1 MLVRKLSLWAF
12 WFFSTSAWAALCLS
26 LFLGRTT
33 PLTLSRWWL
42 VGLAGIL
49 FVSFAARL
57 LFIAVLRRGM
67 GATGTSL
74 SAQRRAALTDIPL
87 ALTLPLLV
95 LVYLSDGFNHT
106 LNSHPLLQWTV
117 IFVPIGAAV
126 VIHEA
131 ILNRSAPHWANAF
144 SRIPALN
151 PRTSLFV
158 QDLLAV
164 ALLVG
169 IALLFFWPIF
179 TGHVPIPADLLPY
192 GPPWGGL
199 LIGDPPVVRNPV
211 GSDTLWQVYPYAHF
225 RYYVAESTLFPLWN
239 PYVFAG
245 TPFLAESSNTQLLQA
260 LHVLFAILPP
270 GAAIAVT
277 SPLYLALAGISMY
290 AFLRVINLPRESALI
305 GATTFMLASVATWW
319 LILSYIQASVVWLL
333 PLALIG
339 NHPARQIPHT

>member
-12 WFFSTSAWAALCLS
+12 WFLSTSAWAALCLS

-49 FVSFAARL
+49 FVSFATRL

-67 GATGTSL
+67 GATGTAL

-87 ALTLPLLV
+87 AVTLPLLV

-117 IFVPIGAAV
+117 IFVPIGAAI

-151 PRTSLFV
+151 PRTILFV
-158 QDLLAV
+158 QDLLAI

-169 IALLFFWPIF
+169 LALLFFWPIF
-179 TGHVPIPADLLPY
+179 TGRVPIPADLLPF
-192 GPPWGGL
+192 
-199 LIGDPPVVRNPV
+199 
-211 GSDTLWQVYPYAHF
+211 TAH
-225 RYYVAESTLFPLWN
+225 
-239 PYVFAG
+239 
-245 TPFLAESSNTQLLQA
+245 
-260 LHVLFAILPP
+260 P
-270 GAAIAVT
+270 GAVC
-277 SPLYLALAGISMY
+277 
-290 AFLRVINLPRESALI
+290 
-305 GATTFMLASVATWW
+305 
-319 LILSYIQASVVWLL
+319 
-333 PLALIG
+333 
-339 NHPARQIPHT
+339 

>member
-12 WFFSTSAWAALCLS
+12 WFLSTSAWAALCLS

-49 FVSFAARL
+49 FASFAARL

-67 GATGTSL
+67 GATGTAL

-87 ALTLPLLV
+87 AVTLPLLV

-117 IFVPIGAAV
+117 IFVPIGAAI

-151 PRTSLFV
+151 PRTILFV
-158 QDLLAV
+158 QDLLAI

-169 IALLFFWPIF
+169 LALLFFWPIF
-179 TGHVPIPADLLPY
+179 TGRVPIPADLLPFT
-192 GPPWGGL
+192 PPWGGL
-199 LIGDPPVVRNPV
+199 LTNGPPVVRNPV

-225 RYYVAESTLFPLWN
+225 RHWVADSTLFPLWN
-239 PYVFAG
+239 PM
-245 TPFLAESSNTQLLQA
+245 SSQVRPSSQSPATRSFSSLSTCCLLYCRRERR
-260 LHVLFAILPP
+260 LPHVA
-270 GAAIAVT
+270 
-277 SPLYLALAGISMY
+277 PLYLALAGISMY
-290 AFLRVINLPRESALI
+290 AFLRVIKPAARI
-305 GATTFMLASVATWW
+305 GT
-319 LILSYIQASVVWLL
+319 
-333 PLALIG
+333 
-339 NHPARQIPHT
+339 